1 MKCLILASGFGTR
14 LYPLTINRAKA
25 LLDYKGRPLIS
36 HIVSRVP
43 RSLSIY
49 VSTNRKFEA
58 DFRKWQSKI
67 DREVEFC
74 VEDVWAEEQAKGAVG
89 SLDFCVR
96 QRRIKEDILVI
107 AGDNYFEFELAKFIA
122 AYDGKT
128 TLVAV
133 HDIGD
138 KAKASQLGVVSLE
151 GNKIIELHE
160 KPANPPTSLIATA
173 CYIFPSHVLPL
184 LSSYC
189 SDGTID
195 NLGNFIAHLIEKDEV
210 HAYTFD
216 EEWFDSVPPHANK
229 SAKEHSV

>member
-14 LYPLTINRAKA
+14 LYPLTINKAKA
-25 LLDYKGRPLIS
+25 LLDYKGKPLIS
-36 HIVSRVP
+36 HIVSKVP
-43 RSLSIY
+43 HSLSIY

-67 DREVEFC
+67 DREVKLC

-107 AGDNYFEFELAKFIA
+107 AGDNYFELELTNFIA
-122 AYDGKT
+122 AHDGKT

-151 GNKIIELHE
+151 GNKVIALHE
-160 KPANPPTSLIATA
+160 KPTNPPTSLIATA
-173 CYIFPSHVLPL
+173 CYIFPRHVLPL

-189 SDGTID
+189 SDGTRD

-210 HAYTFD
+210 HAYTFN
-216 EEWFDSVPPHANK
+216 EEWFDSVPTHADGNT
-229 SAKEHSV
+229 KEHPV